1 MIDNKANIQI
11 KILIGIHSV
20 KVNSSTNGM
29 KKLFKVSDIRRLTIQ
44 ERVTQY
50 AKKWGKET
58 KREVQHAITF

>member
-1 MIDNKANIQI
+1 
-11 KILIGIHSV
+11 
-20 KVNSSTNGM
+20 M